1 MGNIAGG
8 FHRLS
13 HDHSSH
19 QTYQYGTADSAHD
32 NAYIGEAGIV
42 GAHAIPPQPGTETS
56 HSQPK
61 ASSDHDNHQY
71 GGAENHHDNTYISE
85 AAMTGTHAVPPMTFH
100 ARHDLKE
107 KPKQGNQKMK
117 QPETQ

>member
-1 MGNIAGG
+1 MLLPIKASWA
-8 FHRLS
+8 RLQMDFTGY
-13 HDHSSH
+13 HTTIRAIKH
-19 QTYQYGTADSAHD
+19 T
-32 NAYIGEAGIV
+32 NMAGIV
-42 GAHAIPPQPGTETS
+42 GAHAIPPQPDTETS

-107 KPKQGNQKMK
+107 KPKQENQKMK
-117 QPETQ
+117 QLETQ